1 MHIQLSIDHHHF
13 FVCSFLYP
21 FSVECTNNKYGQD
34 CRQSCGNC
42 TKGEPCNRV
51 NGSCP
56 NGCDA
61 GVTGEN
67 CDTGKLVTNKFIN
80 VKFSYLF
87 MKIRVVYSP

>member
-1 MHIQLSIDHHHF
+1 MTTLHILSLNFYDFCRIF
-13 FVCSFLYP
+13 

-42 TKGEPCNRV
+42 TKGEPCNHV

-56 NGCDA
+56 NGCVA

-67 CDTGKLVTNKFIN
+67 CKTGKLVPNKVFEIHTC
-80 VKFSYLF
+80 
-87 MKIRVVYSP
+87 